1 MIKISKYII
10 CFVLSCLWLNCF
22 AGNIKTQ
29 AGAAQIQVDT
39 EKFRQDFNRIERQK
53 LALSIKH
60 FQKLVEWALGL
71 RKRTIS
77 FAEILQVKHKNSIP
91 ISGKD
96 VDILQQG
103 IQEHLLLREE
113 ILKVI
118 YAFQL
123 YNIKYDFADKELRLT
138 SEMLSLAG
146 ALVLY
151 DNFAI
156 SIMTFQNDAK
166 LRRLVNRGDRG
177 FDLNADKL
185 EEVLNNYHS
194 SSNRKKIIKILQQIK
209 ANRTWIDQAK
219 VKNKDMAYLDEL
231 ITQSP
236 SVQSIQGN
244 NTIKNYSIYWGL
256 FKAHSKDNIS
266 KFKESAFNEV
276 SKMFG
281 NSVGL
286 VQSRR
291 GYLYK
296 NKTVAE
302 ELKTILKPLD
312 ILLDQPPFRL
322 TAKFIPGHFGH
333 VAIWT
338 GSPDEL
344 KKLGLWEH
352 PKIKPYQA
360 DIIAGKRI
368 IEALRDGVQL
378 NTIEHFMDV
387 DDIVVL
393 RLVQAINRKKQLDT
407 TIRAFR
413 QLDKEYDFNFDV
425 ETSDKIVCSELAY
438 MVFTNIKWPTE
449 NTLGRN
455 TISPDNVAYLATA
468 KTHPFKLI
476 KFYYKGRD
484 MKEEALKTYKKVLKS
499 HK

>member
-1 MIKISKYII
+1 MNKRSI
-10 CFVLSCLWLNCF
+10 VLSIALIVIVLNSF
-22 AGNIKTQ
+22 GLKVKNSINSGKDPLE
-29 AGAAQIQVDT
+29 AANFS
-39 EKFRQDFNRIERQK
+39 KNFNRLEKQQLI
-53 LALSIKH
+53 LSINH
-60 FQKLVEWALGL
+60 FQKLVGRALKL

-77 FAEILQVKHKNSIP
+77 FAEILKVKHKNNVP

-103 IQEHLLLREE
+103 IQEHLILRED

-118 YAFQL
+118 YAFQPYTTKHDL
-123 YNIKYDFADKELRLT
+123 ITKELRLT
-138 SEMLSLAG
+138 SDMLSLAG

-156 SIMTFQNDAK
+156 SIMTFQNDDK

-177 FDLNADKL
+177 FDLTINKL
-185 EEVLNNYHS
+185 EEVLINYHS
-194 SSNRKKIIKILQQIK
+194 SKNRAKVISILENLK
-209 ANRTWIDQAK
+209 AHQLWIDQDK
-219 VKNKDMAYLDEL
+219 LNNKHIAYLNEL
-231 ITQSP
+231 IQQSP
-236 SVQSIQGN
+236 SVRL
-244 NTIKNYSIYWGL
+244 IKDQDVIKKHSTSWRL
-256 FKAHSKDNIS
+256 FKTHSKDSIR
-266 KFKESAFNEV
+266 KFQESTFNEI

-286 VQSRR
+286 IQTRR

-296 NKTVAE
+296 NATVAN
-302 ELKTILKPLD
+302 ELKALLKPLD
-312 ILLDQPPFRL
+312 ILLDQTPFRL

-393 RLVQAINRKKQLDT
+393 RLAQPIDKQEQLDT

-438 MVFTNIKWPTE
+438 MVFSNIKWPTE

-455 TISPDNVAYLATA
+455 TISTDNVAYLATE
-468 KTHPFKLI
+468 KNHPFKLI
-476 KFYYKGRD
+476 KFYYKGSD
-484 MKEEALKTYKKVLKS
+484 MKEEALKTYKKVLGK